1 MIDLAH
7 FPRTAMKISTQS
19 VSQFAPS
26 LLARLALSVGVCGAA
41 IAIASSILPQSALAQ
56 AEGTVNP
63 LQDFSPA
70 QNERDS
76 LGGSLGGDGGF
87 SVFDLIH
94 RAQTGGSINF
104 DEFSTKNAQE
114 IESAA
119 DAYRR
124 EQLRRLNQQQSN
136 PQQAPSG
143 ETVTTP
149 QTAN

>member
-7 FPRTAMKISTQS
+7 FPKTAMKISTQS
-19 VSQFAPS
+19 VPNFAPS
-26 LLARLALSVGVCGAA
+26 RLVRLALSVGVCGAA
-41 IAIASSILPQSALAQ
+41 IAIASTVLPQSASAQ
-56 AEGTVNP
+56 TTNVNP

-76 LGGSLGGDGGF
+76 LGGSLGGDSGF

-94 RAQTGGSINF
+94 KAQTGGSINF

-136 PQQAPSG
+136 PQPAPSA
-143 ETVTTP
+143 ETVPTP

>member
-7 FPRTAMKISTQS
+7 FPKTAMKISTQS

-26 LLARLALSVGVCGAA
+26 RLARLALSIGVCGAA
-41 IAIASSILPQSALAQ
+41 IAISSSVLPQSAWAQ
-56 AEGTVNP
+56 TTNVNP

-70 QNERDS
+70 QNERDP
-76 LGGSLGGDGGF
+76 LGGSLGGDSGF

-94 RAQTGGSINF
+94 KAQTGGSINF

-149 QTAN
+149 ETAN

>member
-1 MIDLAH
+1 MQ
-7 FPRTAMKISTQS
+7 ISTQS
-19 VSQFAPS
+19 VTKFAPA
-26 LLARLALSVGVCGAA
+26 LLARVALSVGVCGAA
-41 IAIASSILPQSALAQ
+41 IAISSSVLPQSAWAQ
-56 AEGTVNP
+56 AAGDVNP

-76 LGGSLGGDGGF
+76 LGGNLGNGGF

-94 RAQTGGSINF
+94 RSQTGGSITY
-104 DEFSTKNAQE
+104 DEFSSKNAQE

-124 EQLRRLNQQQSN
+124 EQLKLLNQQQSN
-136 PQQAPSG
+136 PQQAPSAD
-143 ETVTTP
+143 TVTTP